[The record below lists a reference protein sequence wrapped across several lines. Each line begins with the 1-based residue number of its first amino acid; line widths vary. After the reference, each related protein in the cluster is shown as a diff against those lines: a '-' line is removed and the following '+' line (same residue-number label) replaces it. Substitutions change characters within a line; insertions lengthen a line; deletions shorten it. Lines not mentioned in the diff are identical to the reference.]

1 MNIFFNSLKSS
12 LKVDGVSKDILME
25 VVGLMIKLNPSLYK
39 RIEIKKDEFL
49 SRPGKKMDKVF
60 FVFNGFMRSF
70 SNNLKGDEC
79 TLQFAITYSWISDY
93 ISLYGDQNS
102 ELFIQAMSDCVIWE
116 FDISRVYK
124 LCEKYPKFSL
134 LYRKGLEQHISALG
148 SRLMNQLQLSAEERY
163 DMFLKTYPGID
174 QLAMN
179 YHIASFLGITPQSLS
194 RIRSAK
200 KH

>member
-1 MNIFFNSLKSS
+1 MNAFFNSLSS
-12 LKVDGVSKDILME
+12 NLKVDGISKDILME
-25 VVGLMIKLNPSLYK
+25 VVGLMIKLNPSIYK
-39 RIEIKKDEFL
+39 LIKIKKDEFL

-70 SNNLKGDEC
+70 NTNLKGNET
-79 TLQFAITYSWISDY
+79 TLQFAIKYSWISDY

-102 ELFIQAMSDCVIWE
+102 ELFIQAMSDCVVWE

-148 SRLMNQLQLSAEERY
+148 LRLMNQLQLSAEERY
-163 DMFLKTYPGID
+163 DMFLKTYPGVD

-194 RIRSAK
+194 RIRSFK